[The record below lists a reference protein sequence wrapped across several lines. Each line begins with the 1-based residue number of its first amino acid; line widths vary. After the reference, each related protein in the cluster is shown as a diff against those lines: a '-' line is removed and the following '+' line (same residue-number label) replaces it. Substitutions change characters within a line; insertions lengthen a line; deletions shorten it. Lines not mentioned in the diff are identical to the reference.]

1 MEKVSRLDRILNR
14 IYYNL
19 FFESCKKKIK
29 FEFPSDIKRWDLIQ
43 EIIKKKNFSYY
54 LEIGCDD
61 DELFSKIKINNKI
74 GVDPVSGGNIRS
86 TSDEFFKNNKLKFD
100 IIFID
105 GLHIYEQVK
114 KDILNSIKVLNP
126 NGIILLHDCLPRE
139 MSHQAVPRY
148 RHYWNGDVWK
158 AIVEFRQNPKLEIY
172 TCKIDTGISMIQKK
186 ENTKILSD
194 KILSY
199 KKLKF
204 IDFVKNY
211 KNYMRILDCNEFL
224 KKI

>member
-1 MEKVSRLDRILNR
+1 MEKVSRLDRILNK

-19 FFESCKKKIK
+19 FIESCKKKIK
-29 FEFPSDIKRWDLIQ
+29 FDFPSDIKRWDLIQ
-43 EIIKKKNFSYY
+43 EIIKKNNFSYY

-61 DELFSKIKINNKI
+61 DELFSKIKIKNKI
-74 GVDPVSGGNIRS
+74 GVDPMDGGTHRM
-86 TSDEFFKNNKLKFD
+86 TSDDFFKDNQKRFD

-105 GLHIYEQVK
+105 GLHEYTQVLR
-114 KDILNSIKVLNP
+114 DIKNSIKYLNED
-126 NGIILLHDCLPRE
+126 GVILIHDCLP
-139 MSHQAVPRY
+139 SKIWHQTIPQT
-148 RHYWNGDVWK
+148 HSSWNGDVWK
-158 AIVEFRQNPKLEIY
+158 AIVEFRQSPKLEIY

-211 KNYMRILDCNEFL
+211 ENYMRILDYSEFL